1 MIVWLTTIFGTVP
14 WFIQH
19 LSRDVDNEIIAAE
32 RDVGTD
38 ECRPR
43 ISMQP

>member
-1 MIVWLTTIFGTVP
+1 MV
-14 WFIQH
+14 IQH
-19 LSRDVDNEIIAAE
+19 LSRDVDNENEIIAAE